1 MDGCLVQQLPLSFTI
16 QSHHQAMCSGSIK
29 THGYIRQTLIA
40 VVAEI
45 LEICGTYLTS
55 GLHKVNAKSLL
66 QWMFGLDVWPARMF
80 GSRVVAM
87 CDGNVWW
94 QCMVALYGWPG
105 KEGCYGGMLN
115 RAVWSRWA

>member
-1 MDGCLVQQLPLSFTI
+1 
-16 QSHHQAMCSGSIK
+16 MCSGSIK

-45 LEICGTYLTS
+45 LEICGTHLTS

-66 QWMFGLDVWPARMF
+66 QWMMFGLDVWPARMF
-80 GSRVVAM
+80 GRVVAM

-94 QCMVALYGWPG
+94 RCMVGQG
-105 KEGCYGGMLN
+105 RRDVMEGC
-115 RAVWSRWA
+115 